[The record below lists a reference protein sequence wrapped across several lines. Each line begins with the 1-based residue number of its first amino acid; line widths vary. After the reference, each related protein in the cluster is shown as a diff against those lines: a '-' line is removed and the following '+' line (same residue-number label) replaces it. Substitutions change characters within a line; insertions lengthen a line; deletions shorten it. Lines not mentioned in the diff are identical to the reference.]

1 MQQLERL
8 REKVQN
14 AMQQLSWQKQPKEL
28 YSPISYTLQSDGK
41 RIRPLLTLLAC
52 NMFSEKIDDAIAP
65 ALGMEVFHNFTL
77 LHDDIMDKAPVRR
90 GMPTVHEKW
99 NANTAILSGDAMMIE
114 AYKLVSKTPHTILPK
129 VLDVFSETA
138 LGVCEGQMFDM
149 QFEKRMDVS
158 EEEYL
163 EMIRLK
169 TSVLLA
175 AALKIGALIGG
186 ASEKDANELYSFGIS
201 VGLAFQLIDD
211 WLDSFGEEAVFGKRI
226 GGDILE
232 NKKTYLLIK
241 ALELANPEQK
251 KELFRWIEAVDFAA
265 EEKIASVKEIFQTLG
280 VDKQTQIKAEN
291 FSQDAFS
298 HLAKLN
304 IPNEKKQG
312 LEILVRDLLKRD
324 K

>member
-8 REKVQN
+8 RERVEK
-14 AMQQLSWQKQPKEL
+14 AMQEMSWQKEPKEL
-28 YSPISYTLQSDGK
+28 YDPISYTLQSNGK
-41 RIRPLLTLLAC
+41 RLRPLLTLLAC

-65 ALGMEVFHNFTL
+65 ALGLEVFHNFTL
-77 LHDDIMDKAPVRR
+77 LHDDFMDNAPVRR

-114 AYKLVSKTPHTILPK
+114 AYKLVSKAPGTILPQ

-149 QFEKRMDVS
+149 QFENRMDVT

-175 AALKIGALIGG
+175 ASLKIGALIGG
-186 ASEKDANELYSFGIS
+186 ASDADANELYSFGIS

-226 GGDILE
+226 GGDIVE

-251 KELFRWIEAVDFAA
+251 KKLIRWIEAVDFTA
-265 EEKIASVKEIFQTLG
+265 EDKIASVKEIYQALG
-280 VDKQTQIKAEN
+280 VDKLSQNRAES

-304 IPNEKKQG
+304 IPDEKKQR
-312 LEILVRDLLKRD
+312 LKTLVSDLLKRD